1 MKRMRRSRQKNSL
14 LPKTTHCMFEG
25 CMHELLRE
33 DNGRCYELEQD
44 IYKVGDASVGIA
56 ASNLQCPEAEALRT
70 EALATLGAARILLD
84 KMYESELAY
93 VQHRTYVAQPLEHV
107 TEDNQ

>member
-1 MKRMRRSRQKNSL
+1 
-14 LPKTTHCMFEG
+14 MFEG
-25 CMHELLRE
+25 CMYELPRE
-33 DNGRCYELEQD
+33 DNDRCYELEQD
-44 IYKVGDASVGIA
+44 LYKVGDASASIA
-56 ASNLQCPEAEALRT
+56 ASNLQSPEAQALRT

-93 VQHRTYVAQPLEHV
+93 VQHRTSVAQLLEHV